1 MSPLS
6 STVKGEAPSV
16 SFEFFP
22 PKTETMANRLW
33 DTVERLQPMAP
44 DFVSVTYGAGGSTRE
59 RTHKTVARII
69 AEAGLPAAAHLTCV
83 NASKKETQRIA
94 EKYWEAGVRHIVALR
109 GDMPR
114 EDGTLGPFE
123 PHPDGYANAEELVRG
138 LKEVADFEIS
148 VSAYPE
154 CHPDAKSP
162 QDEIDYLKRKIDAG
176 ANSGLT
182 QYFYNAD
189 AYGYYLDALQKIGCD
204 APVYPGIMPILNV
217 ANLVRFSNTCG
228 ADIPRWLHSKLND
241 IKDDDAAVKAFGEE
255 VVTRLC
261 ERLLAMGAPGLHFY
275 TMNQAGPN
283 LRILD
288 NLGM

>member
-1 MSPLS
+1 MS
-6 STVKGEAPSV
+6 KRI

-22 PKTETMANRLW
+22 PKTDAGKEKLLATQQKLLAKKPEFFSC
-33 DTVERLQPMAP
+33 T
-44 DFVSVTYGAGGSTRE
+44 FGAGGSTRDNTRDMVNQLRE
-59 RTHKTVARII
+59 QHGDTA
-69 AEAGLPAAAHLTCV
+69 PHLSCIGQSRDEILELV
-83 NASKKETQRIA
+83 EGYKA
-94 EKYWEAGVRHIVALR
+94 AGVTRIVALR
-109 GDMPR
+109 GDLPSGM
-114 EDGTLGPFE
+114 
-123 PHPDGYANAEELVRG
+123 GYAQSELKYADELVQLIREETG
-138 LKEVADFEIS
+138 DHFTLEVAG
-148 VSAYPE
+148 YPE
-154 CHPDAKSP
+154 MHPQARSFEDDIAHF
-162 QDEIDYLKRKIDAG
+162 KRKIDAG

-217 ANLVRFSNTCG
+217 ANLVRFSSTCG